1 MKTRFVFNLLNGSH
15 SQWLDW
21 RKKLK
26 WRRFPASEEDRNR
39 RRFPQTSKFCVWS
52 SQTITE
58 DDFNLL
64 FGWKPFKVNTQN
76 DCDSDLT
83 KLFFTHN
90 PLMWNKQHHNDRGPA
105 TDNTALSNNGH
116 HSVSFYN
123 TFVIP
128 IRGQTAFSFCYEVLA
143 CSLVKS
149 FFSLNDNIDNNACN
163 LCHYIINNIHCIYHS
178 YFL

>member
-1 MKTRFVFNLLNGSH
+1 MKTRVVFNLLNGSH

-21 RKKLK
+21 RKELK

-116 HSVSFYN
+116 HSVSLYN

-128 IRGQTAFSFCYEVLA
+128 IRCQTAFSFCYGSIGL
-143 CSLVKS
+143 
-149 FFSLNDNIDNNACN
+149 FFG
-163 LCHYIINNIHCIYHS
+163 
-178 YFL
+178 